1 MKTNFKILKSIIVF
15 SLAMLAMPTF
25 AQDNQKNN
33 QVIQTN
39 DSIVENTDKMP
50 EFPGG
55 MAECMK
61 FLSKN
66 IKYPKEAQKNGEQGR
81 VVLQFVVDRDGSITD
96 VEVARSVSPSIDKEA
111 IRVIKKMPKW
121 TPGTLHEKPVRVRY
135 TLPIMFR
142 LNGNA
147 KYDVAAD
154 FPGGIRNLELY
165 LKNNIEYPEDMKER
179 GLVMVSFDVDEMG
192 DILNVKVKQS
202 LCYEADIEAVRVVQM
217 MPRWKPATKNGKPVR
232 MTRTISVPFYRR

>member
-1 MKTNFKILKSIIVF
+1 MKTNFKILRGIIVF

-25 AQDNQKNN
+25 AQDNQKGN

-39 DSIVENTDKMP
+39 DSIIEKPDEMP

-55 MAECMK
+55 MAECFK
-61 FLSKN
+61 FLSNN
-66 IKYPKEAQKNGEQGR
+66 IKYPKKAQMNGEQGR
-81 VVLQFVVDRDGSITD
+81 IVLQFVVDREGSITD
-96 VEVARSVSPSIDKEA
+96 VEVVRSVSPSLDKEA

-121 TPGTLHEKPVRVRY
+121 TPGTLHGKTVRVRY
-135 TLPIMFR
+135 TLPMMFR

-154 FPGGIRNLELY
+154 FPGGIRALEQF
-165 LKNNIEYPEDMKER
+165 LKYNIQYPKDMKER
-179 GLVMVSFDVDEMG
+179 GFVMVSFDVDEMG
-192 DILNVKVKQS
+192 DILNVRVKQS

-232 MTRTISVPFYRR
+232 MTRTISVPFHRR